1 MRFTDLFSSLFSHSV
16 NIDGTPMIPDTNID
30 INGNLFGVTDNP
42 FSTDTTT
49 NMFSDSISFGSF
61 SAFDN

>member
-1 MRFTDLFSSLFSHSV
+1 MSFTDLFLSLFSHTV
-16 NIDGTPMIPDTNID
+16 NVDGTPMISDTNID
-30 INGNLFGVTDNP
+30 INGNPFGVTESL

-49 NMFSDSISFGSF
+49 SMFSDSCSFSSF

>member
-1 MRFTDLFSSLFSHSV
+1 MTLTPLFSSLFSHIV

-30 INGNLFGVTDNP
+30 INGNPFGVADNH

-49 NMFSDSISFGSF
+49 DMFGDSGSLSSF

>member
-1 MRFTDLFSSLFSHSV
+1 MRFTDFFSSLFSHSV

-30 INGNLFGVTDNP
+30 INGNPFGVTDSL

-49 NMFSDSISFGSF
+49 SMFSDSCSFSSF